1 MFQERSSSS
10 VFWCQQF
17 PLLNDGQQV
26 NNIKW
31 VLTVLENE
39 IMFDI
44 ASSFSLNFDQTIE
57 NLEKEGPC
65 AVKHGITWGKKIN
78 LNSEREVWV
87 LLHDI

>member
-1 MFQERSSSS
+1 MST
-10 VFWCQQF
+10 VL
-17 PLLNDGQQV
+17 LLNDGQQV

-44 ASSFSLNFDQTIE
+44 TSSFSLNFDQTIK
-57 NLEKEGPC
+57 NLKKEGPC
-65 AVKHGITWGKKIN
+65 AVKHRIAQEKK
-78 LNSEREVWV
+78 LNSEEEVWV